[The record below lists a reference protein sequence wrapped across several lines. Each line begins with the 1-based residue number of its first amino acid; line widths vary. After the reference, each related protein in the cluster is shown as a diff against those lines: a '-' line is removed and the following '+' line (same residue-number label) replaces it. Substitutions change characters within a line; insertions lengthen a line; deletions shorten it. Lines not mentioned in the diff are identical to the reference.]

1 MAIIDET
8 ERAEPETNNSWLSI
22 SIFHD
27 LRNPLATI
35 YAAAEMLMDLDPEPT
50 EVKRLATNMYCAAG
64 RMRKLL
70 ADLRSVASGNRS
82 TAEICDIRDVI
93 LAASEAASAGIG
105 NQGVEIVLDMPR
117 KIELPLMCSRLERLF
132 FNVITNALEAMPS
145 GGQIHIRAK
154 TAGDYVLVEI
164 EDTGPGIPLGIRGRL
179 FEPFVSAGK
188 RDGLGLGLAL
198 ARQTVLD
205 HGGDMWTEPAA
216 GARFVIR
223 LPLNRHPTRSFAAP
237 LRRTRTST
245 PSSKHGKNT
254 PRSRASAERRG
265 IERAV
270 PRQRTAVCFG
280 LTGSDARG
288 CAGGSVLARKSGRVK
303 IVN

>member
-1 MAIIDET
+1 MLQLRLSTREAAVAEVVVGDRVLAQRRVHKQLLHKLCTGQKKGGREMTAMAIIDET

-82 TAEICDIRDVI
+82 TTEICDIRDVI

-132 FNVITNALEAMPS
+132 FNLITNALEAMPS

-179 FEPFVSAGK
+179 FEPFVTAGK

-205 HGGDMWTEPAA
+205 HGGLLVRLFSTTEETCGRSP
-216 GARFVIR
+216 
-223 LPLNRHPTRSFAAP
+223 PL
-237 LRRTRTST
+237 
-245 PSSKHGKNT
+245 
-254 PRSRASAERRG
+254 
-265 IERAV
+265 
-270 PRQRTAVCFG
+270 
-280 LTGSDARG
+280 
-288 CAGGSVLARKSGRVK
+288 VLALLSAFH
-303 IVN
+303 

>member
-1 MAIIDET
+1 MSAMAIIDEI
-8 ERAEPETNNSWLSI
+8 ERAELETNNSWLSI
-22 SIFHD
+22 SLFHD

-50 EVKRLATNMYCAAG
+50 EVKRLVTNMYCAAG

-70 ADLRSVASGNRS
+70 ADLSSVASGNRS

-117 KIELPLMCSRLERLF
+117 KIELALMCSRLECVF
-132 FNVITNALEAMPS
+132 FNLITNALEAMPS
-145 GGQIHIRAK
+145 GGHIHIRAK
-154 TAGDYVLVEI
+154 TAGDCVLVEI
-164 EDTGPGIPLGIRGRL
+164 EDTGPGIPLGIRDRL
-179 FEPFVSAGK
+179 FEPFVTAGK

-205 HGGDMWTEPAA
+205 HGGDMWTESAA

-223 LPLNRHPTRSFAAP
+223 LPLNRHPRYSDVLI
-237 LRRTRTST
+237 LRGRNGCCHHSEFRGTIT
-245 PSSKHGKNT
+245 PDKGF
-254 PRSRASAERRG
+254 SAFVKARE
-265 IERAV
+265 EYTAV
-270 PRQRTAVCFG
+270 TRQRQ
-280 LTGSDARG
+280 
-288 CAGGSVLARKSGRVK
+288 
-303 IVN
+303 